1 MLPCSGF
8 IGTEEFK
15 DGIKSIMPLVND
27 VELKDMITQFD
38 GNGDGQISF
47 KEFAE
52 ACMVLSRAKP

>member
-47 KEFAE
+47 K
-52 ACMVLSRAKP
+52 